1 MGARESLV
9 GRAEELGVLTEF
21 LGAAEDDGLVL
32 TGEAGLGKTALW
44 EGALDLA
51 TALGT
56 RVLVATPGEGEER
69 YSFGVLTDLLR
80 EVDLADLDLPAS
92 LRAPLEAALLRGPA
106 ADGGVDVQL
115 VAAAMH
121 EVLRL
126 LADGR
131 RVLVCVDDVQWA
143 DPASLEALT
152 FAARRLSGRGVAFLL
167 TRRVG
172 FQRSALEAL
181 LVRRR
186 LRYVEPRPLT
196 AQDTSHLLAQQ
207 LGLVVPPRVVRM
219 VHEESRGNPLHALEI
234 GRVLLER
241 GTPGLGEPLGVPE
254 ELATVL
260 GVRVQHLPDE
270 QQTLLLALAL
280 EPQAPEAVLAGLVGI
295 AALDEAV
302 RTRLV
307 SVGAAGK
314 VRPWH
319 PLLAAAARAGASPAR
334 RRELHLRLAGLA
346 AGDEA
351 RARHLALAH
360 PEVDEELAATLAAA
374 AGQAGDRGAALE
386 AAELAELALERTPR
400 DAPTRPGR
408 VVALAERLAAAGE
421 AGRLSARIEPEIAT
435 MPFGPE
441 RGAAC
446 LLLLDGI
453 VGSMDNLEHWIERA
467 MAECDGAP
475 DILATGLQIKAM
487 TALGIR
493 VSGVPAA
500 QALAE
505 EAGRLGHE
513 QGVGRDWFLAHTG
526 RPPESQDPHPRAKW
540 DLWRGEPALAE
551 PVIREE
557 IAAAEAQGRIR
568 SLVQS
573 QLDLAD
579 LLLRSGRL
587 PEVRELLVALD
598 DAFMPDKESR
608 DEDLIRARTA
618 VLAGDAATGE
628 HWARLSEEWARG
640 FGHGWIELDAVAAR
654 GVAALLAGDPEAA
667 AAHLQR
673 VWDRVVAAGVEN
685 PGIFPVVPDL
695 VEALVLLGRYD
706 EAQAPVDW
714 LDERA
719 VAQAHP
725 WGLAGVDRCR
735 ALVGLASD
743 AMTPVESADLARRA
757 ADRYAELGLRP
768 DEARTCLAVGGQLR
782 RRRQWGLAREAL
794 DRARTVFGTVGGEG
808 WVAAAD
814 QELAKVGGRTP
825 SGSGELTPAERSTAE
840 LAAQGLSNKEIARR
854 TGVAI
859 GTVEA
864 HLSRSYLKLGVRSRS
879 QLAGA
884 LPGGAAEGAEGAA
897 D

>member
-1 MGARESLV
+1 MGARDSLV
-9 GRAEELGVLTEF
+9 GRAEELGALTEF
-21 LGAAEDDGLVL
+21 LGAGEDDGLVL

-44 EGALDLA
+44 EAALDVA
-51 TALGT
+51 VALGT

-80 EVDLADLDLPAS
+80 EVDLDELDLPAS
-92 LRAPLEAALLRGPA
+92 LRGPLDAAVLREPA
-106 ADGGVDVQL
+106 TGGVDVQL
-115 VAAAMH
+115 VAAAVH
-121 EVLRL
+121 DVLRQ

-152 FAARRLSGRGVAFLL
+152 FAARRLTGRGVAFLL

-172 FQRSALEAL
+172 FDRSPLEAL

-196 AQDTSHLLAQQ
+196 AQDTSHLLAQH

-219 VHEESRGNPLHALEI
+219 VHEEARGNPLHALEI

-260 GVRVQHLPDE
+260 GVRVQHLPE
-270 QQTLLLALAL
+270 EHQALLLALAL
-280 EPQAPEAVLAGLVGI
+280 EPQAPESILADLVGV

-307 SVGAAGK
+307 SVGPGGR

-319 PLLAAAARAGASPAR
+319 PLLAAAAREGASPAR
-334 RRELHLRLAGLA
+334 RRELHLRLAELA
-346 AGDEA
+346 TGEEA

-360 PEVDEELAATLAAA
+360 PEADEELAEVLTAAA
-374 AGQAGDRGAALE
+374 ALAGDRGAALE
-386 AAELAELALERTPR
+386 AAELAELALERTPP
-400 DAPTRPGR
+400 DAAARPGR

-421 AGRLSARIEPEIAT
+421 STRLSARIEPEIESLPLGA
-435 MPFGPE
+435 E
-441 RGAAC
+441 RGTAC

-467 MAECDGAP
+467 MAECDGDP
-475 DILATGLQIKAM
+475 GIQATVLQIKAM

-505 EAGRLGHE
+505 EAGRLGQE
-513 QGVGRDWFLAHTG
+513 QGIGRDWFLVHTG
-526 RPPESQDPHPRAKW
+526 RRPETDDPHPASKW
-540 DLWRGEPALAE
+540 HLWRGEPALAE
-551 PVIREE
+551 PVLREE
-557 IAAAEAQGRIR
+557 IAAAEAQGRMR
-568 SLVQS
+568 ALVEG
-573 QLDLAD
+573 QLGLSD
-579 LLLRSGRL
+579 LLLRTGRL
-587 PEVRELLVALD
+587 TEARELLVALD
-598 DAFMPDKESR
+598 DALMADKESR
-608 DEDLIRARTA
+608 DEDLLRAGIA

-628 HWARLSEEWARG
+628 HWARLTEEWAVG
-640 FGHGWIELDAVAAR
+640 FGHGWIELDAIRWR
-654 GVAALLAGDPEAA
+654 GVAALLTGDPEEALR
-667 AAHLQR
+667 HLQR
-673 VWDRVVAAGVEN
+673 AWDWVVGAGIEN
-685 PGIFPVVPDL
+685 PGIFPVGPDL

-706 EAQAPVDW
+706 DARGVLAW
-714 LDERA
+714 LEERA
-719 VAQAHP
+719 VGQDHP

-735 ALVGLASD
+735 ALIGLASD
-743 AMTPVESADLARRA
+743 AMTPAESAELARRA

-768 DEARTCLAVGGQLR
+768 DEARTCLAMGGQLR

-794 DRARTVFGTVGGEG
+794 DRARAVFVTIGGEG
-808 WVAAAD
+808 WVALAD

-825 SGSGELTPAERSTAE
+825 SGSGKLTPAERGTAE

-879 QLAGA
+879 QLAGVLGPA
-884 LPGGAAEGAEGAA
+884 SEDDPGAAA